1 MIPVKIVYLVS
12 LNIFYQIINV
22 SKLLISFRIV
32 KYIVMKNNALNV
44 KIITFKVQILK
55 SVQKLIKIKIVLFF
69 LNLNVYNA
77 NQVIFKIILYSKKV
91 FINQIQVN
99 HN

>member
-44 KIITFKVQILK
+44 KIITFKV
-55 SVQKLIKIKIVLFF
+55 
-69 LNLNVYNA
+69 
-77 NQVIFKIILYSKKV
+77 
-91 FINQIQVN
+91 
-99 HN
+99 